1 MPTKISLHIALVC
14 ISFFAGVFVQPLIQK
29 RTPEMSGFLLFN
41 PNAPLAQVEG
51 RSVTFNELPT
61 DSQLEINKEIL
72 HLSETLKK
80 NAKYQAALSFE
91 LKSKSWQD
99 ALQEKLSE
107 QALKAAYDSMPSL
120 KSAGPF
126 SEVKWDVERYLTSK
140 ERSMI
145 SERFFEGK
153 NKLGTFKYVE
163 ISLPSAAFDLSAT
176 EFPDV
181 VVGDLSGKET
191 QLTMLLQYAGNS
203 HLNQLSQLDTLAKS
217 AGLRLKLRLVSEY
230 TPHPYNQR
238 ATQLLLCATQRSL
251 PAEVLL
257 KLHELLVQEAPRSYW
272 FNKARGEV
280 GSLEGKLGTVDSQL
294 QSCELQQSGLEK
306 SEALS
311 KKIALFRTDK
321 APLFVHDSQIHLN
334 HESAINSIKSLMVRG
349 Y

>member
-1 MPTKISLHIALVC
+1 
-14 ISFFAGVFVQPLIQK
+14 
-29 RTPEMSGFLLFN
+29 MSGFLLFN

-72 HLSETLKK
+72 HLSKTLKK

-120 KSAGPF
+120 KSAGRF

-145 SERFFEGK
+145 SERFFEEK
-153 NKLGTFKYVE
+153 NKLGKFKYAE
-163 ISLPSAAFDLSAT
+163 ISPPSVAFDLSAP

-181 VVGDLSGKET
+181 VIGDLSGKET
-191 QLTMLLQYAGNS
+191 QLTMLLQYVGNS

-217 AGLRLKLRLVSEY
+217 SGLKLKLRLISEY

-251 PAEVLL
+251 PAVLLL

-272 FNKARGEV
+272 LNKANDELV
-280 GSLEGKLGTVDSQL
+280 SLEGKLGKVETQL
-294 QSCELQQSGLEK
+294 QSCELQPSALTNL
-306 SEALS
+306 EALS
-311 KKIALFRTDK
+311 KKIALLRIDK
-321 APLFVHDSQIHLN
+321 APLFVHASQIYLN
-334 HESAINSIKSLMVRG
+334 HESALNSIK
-349 Y
+349 